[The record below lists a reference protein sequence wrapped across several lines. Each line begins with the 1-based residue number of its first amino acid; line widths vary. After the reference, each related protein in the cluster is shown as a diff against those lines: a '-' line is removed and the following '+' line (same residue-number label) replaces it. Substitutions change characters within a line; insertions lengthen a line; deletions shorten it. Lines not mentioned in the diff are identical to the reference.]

1 MVSSRH
7 KMVSGLCRTYHPVW
21 LPACHGPDNYTHCED
36 ICDIMKAYDV
46 GYSLGAGQA
55 LGQVRDNALSKRELP
70 CFLDCLPHNKSHH
83 SG

>member
-1 MVSSRH
+1 
-7 KMVSGLCRTYHPVW
+7 
-21 LPACHGPDNYTHCED
+21 
-36 ICDIMKAYDV
+36 MKAYDV